1 MPPPMIARNDIGGK
15 DSGNEP
21 AKHLM
26 NSLGTTGLNG
36 AKKVELVKVLKLMQ
50 MFFSGT
56 RCNLVNQFAIYFMVP
71 FWRVPG
77 SSLSILRFITWLATT
92 QLPQLVYW
100 FKTFLKHYVT
110 VCSCTCLNLI
120 FINQV
125 SMGFLCKPR
134 PHHLKKQLNY
144 PNFVT
149 AILILRPKWPTTTLG
164 FQEATATFPTCLTC
178 QNHQA
183 KGEWLRKTWHRP

>member
-110 VCSCTCLNLI
+110 VCSYTCLNLI

-125 SMGFLCKPR
+125 SWVFSA
-134 PHHLKKQLNY
+134 
-144 PNFVT
+144 NFS
-149 AILILRPKWPTTTLG
+149 PTISRNNLTTR
-164 FQEATATFPTCLTC
+164 TF
-178 QNHQA
+178 
-183 KGEWLRKTWHRP
+183 